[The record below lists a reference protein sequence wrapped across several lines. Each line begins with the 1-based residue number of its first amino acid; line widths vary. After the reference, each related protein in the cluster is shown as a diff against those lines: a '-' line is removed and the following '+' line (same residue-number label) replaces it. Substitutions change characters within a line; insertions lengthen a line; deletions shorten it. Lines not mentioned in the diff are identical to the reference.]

1 MTRKP
6 CGDTPRT
13 GSRPDECV
21 GRLAAFVTGCEP
33 ANRTNETER
42 LQESAATQY
51 EAAQDATQE
60 AIQAAGD
67 YAETQRTAFNDTRE
81 WLSEKIAPDQ
91 G

>member
-1 MTRKP
+1 MTRKR
-6 CGDTPRT
+6 CGDMPGT

-33 ANRTNETER
+33 ANRTTETER
-42 LQESAATQY
+42 LQESAANQY

-60 AIQAAGD
+60 AIQAAGNS
-67 YAETQRTAFNDTRE
+67 AEAHRTAFDDARE
-81 WLSEKIAPDQ
+81 WLSEKIAPGQ